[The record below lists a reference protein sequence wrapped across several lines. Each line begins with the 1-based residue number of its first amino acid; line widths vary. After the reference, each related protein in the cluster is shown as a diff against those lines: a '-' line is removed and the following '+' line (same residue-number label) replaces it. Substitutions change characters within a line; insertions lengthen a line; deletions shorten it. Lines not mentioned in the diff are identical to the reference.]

1 MASNLF
7 FHNNKKLIKI
17 KCSRSDDCSTNYEH
31 IMRNHRL
38 RNLKVSNYV
47 FFIFICFSGTF
58 VDYLWR
64 VILLRENI
72 NRRNLQAKIKFS
84 TILVW
89 CRHTNWIGIWSFAHV
104 HFSKCGVWHFHS
116 ILCNM

>member
-1 MASNLF
+1 MF
-7 FHNNKKLIKI
+7 KVKQMQYKLCTHKV
-17 KCSRSDDCSTNYEH
+17 KD
-31 IMRNHRL
+31 MRNHRL
-38 RNLKVSNYV
+38 WNLKVCI
-47 FFIFICFSGTF
+47 FCFIFSGTF

-64 VILLRENI
+64 IILLRENI
-72 NRRNLQAKIKFS
+72 NRRNLQANIKFS

-89 CRHTNWIGIWSFAHV
+89 SRHTNWIGIWSFAHV